1 VFPSRLL
8 VSYETRLSFQLFLVT
23 SCYNL
28 FSMQTLFICAPYI
41 TVDSDEMKVVI
52 ELVKSRH
59 EKQVRRKEMR
69 YAATK
74 R

>member
-1 VFPSRLL
+1 
-8 VSYETRLSFQLFLVT
+8 
-23 SCYNL
+23 
-28 FSMQTLFICAPYI
+28 MQTLFICAPYI